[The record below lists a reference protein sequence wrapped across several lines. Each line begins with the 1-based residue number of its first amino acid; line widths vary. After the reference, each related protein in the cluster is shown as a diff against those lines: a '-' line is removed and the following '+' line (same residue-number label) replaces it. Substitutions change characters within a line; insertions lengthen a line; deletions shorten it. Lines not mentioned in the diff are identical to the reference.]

1 MKSSRIVFVCLL
13 SIIAIPA
20 IAQKLKKADRLTLEN
35 IKQHIGYLADD
46 RLEGRRAG
54 TPGEK
59 LAMEYI
65 SSRMQEL
72 GLAPKG
78 TKGYYQPF
86 EINEGRIPD
95 PGAYLYINND
105 KLNPEDY
112 FFLAYSAEKK
122 VEASPAI
129 ALQESGMPWFTDL
142 KEVLQENEGNPHF
155 DLQSH
160 IKTTTQQAYEKGATA
175 LILYNSSNKEDQL
188 KFDGNDRSAALPI
201 PIIYVKKKAAEKY
214 LSDVTASIPFRIQ
227 VKFTEKKRTA
237 NNVIGYLDNAA
248 NNTIILGAHFDH
260 LGYGEDGNSMLR
272 TGDKL
277 IHNGADDNASGTAA
291 LLELAR
297 LLKDSKAK
305 NNNYLFIAFSAEELG
320 LYGSKYFTENPSIN
334 LSSANYMINMDMVG
348 RLSDST
354 QTLAIGGYGTSPAW
368 ARVIDPEQRKLA
380 FKIKLDSSGTGPSDH
395 TSFYRKDI
403 PVLFFFTGQHKD
415 YHRPSD
421 DAPAINYEG
430 EVHIINYIAQ
440 LIQKLDKEETKLA
453 FLKTKEEAARATSF
467 KVTLGVMPDYTF
479 SGTGMRI
486 DGVTEGRPGAK
497 AGLKAGDIIL
507 KIGDYEV
514 NSVQTYMQTL
524 GKFEKGQ
531 KTKIRFKRGN
541 ELVES
546 DLEW

>member
-1 MKSSRIVFVCLL
+1 MNSYRLFLLWIVSFV
-13 SIIAIPA
+13 AIPGFS
-20 IAQKLKKADRLTLEN
+20 QKLKKADRITLEN
-35 IKQHIGYLADD
+35 LKQHIHYLADD

-65 SSRMQEL
+65 SGHMKAL
-72 GLAPKG
+72 GLTARG
-78 TKGYYQPF
+78 TDNYYQPF
-86 EINEGRIPD
+86 EINEGRIQD
-95 PGAYLYINND
+95 PAAYLYINND
-105 KLNPEDY
+105 PIKSTDY
-112 FFLAYSAEKK
+112 FALAYSAEKTL
-122 VEASPAI
+122 EASPAI

-142 KEVLQENEGNPHF
+142 KETLEQNDGNPHF
-155 DLQSH
+155 DIH
-160 IKTTTQQAYEKGATA
+160 DFIKKTTREAHEKGATA
-175 LILYNSSNKEDQL
+175 MILYNSSDREDPL

-201 PIIYVKKKAAEKY
+201 PVIYIKKAAARKY
-214 LSDVTASIPFRIQ
+214 LSDVTASIPFRMHI
-227 VKFTEKKRTA
+227 KFAEKKRTA
-237 NNVIGYLDNAA
+237 HNVIGYLDNGAEK
-248 NNTIILGAHFDH
+248 TVILGAHFDH
-260 LGYGEDGNSMLR
+260 LGYGEDGNSMNR
-272 TGDKL
+272 NGEKA

-297 LLKDSKAK
+297 LLKESKAK

-334 LSSANYMINMDMVG
+334 LATANYMINMDMIG

-354 QTLAIGGYGTSPAW
+354 RTLAIGGYGTSPAW

-395 TSFYRKDI
+395 SSFYRKDI

-430 EVHIINYIAQ
+430 EVHIVNYIAQ
-440 LIQKLDKEETKLA
+440 LIQTLDRDGSKLA
-453 FLKTKEEAARATSF
+453 FLKTREEAARATSF

-507 KIGDYEV
+507 RIGDFEV
-514 NSVQTYMQTL
+514 SSVQTYMQTL

-531 KTKIRFKRGN
+531 KTTIRFKRGN
-541 ELVES
+541 EEVEAP
-546 DLEW
+546 LEF